1 MRFKESETVELKRT
15 VVDDIKKTIVAF
27 ANSDGGTLYIGV
39 EDNGDVLGVDKADE
53 VLLQVNN
60 MIRDSIKPDVTLFVQ
75 SAEEEADG
83 ERIVSV
89 TVGRGSDRPYYL
101 AGKGLRPE
109 GVFVRHGAAS
119 VPATDTAIRR
129 MIKETDGDSFEEL
142 RSLNQDLTF
151 DAASAEFKER
161 KVDFGTAQMMTLKL
175 TGKESIYTNLGLL
188 LSDQCTHTVKVA
200 VFQDETMKV
209 FKDRREFGGSLF
221 KQLNDAYTF
230 IDMHNPIKATFNKL
244 LRIDTR
250 DFPDEA
256 VRESLLNALVHREYS
271 MSGSI
276 LIKLFNDR
284 IEFISVGGLLRG
296 IEVAD
301 IMSGFSI
308 CRNQNL
314 ATVFYRLHLIESYG
328 TGMQKITEAYAGS
341 GKEPIIEVTPNVFKV
356 ILPNINHE
364 GKARIETPVILTP
377 EEQIQALAKEKGSID
392 RKDVESLLGI
402 SQTPAGQ
409 LIKKLTD
416 NGVLIKQGNGKSTR
430 YYPATPTK

>member
-1 MRFKESETVELKRT
+1 MKFKESETVELKRM

-27 ANSDGGTLYIGV
+27 ANSDGGKLYIGV
-39 EDNGDVLGVDKADE
+39 EDSGDVLGVDKADE
-53 VLLQVNN
+53 VLLKVNN
-60 MIRDSIKPDVTLFVQ
+60 MIRDSIKPDVTMFAQ

-83 ERIVSV
+83 KRIVSV
-89 TVGRGSDRPYYL
+89 TVSRGSDRPYYL

-109 GVFVRHGAAS
+109 GVFVRHGTAS

-129 MIKETDGDSFEEL
+129 MIKETDGDSFEEV
-142 RSLNQDLTF
+142 RSINQDLTF
-151 DAASAEFKER
+151 KAASAVFKER
-161 KVDFGTAQMMTLKL
+161 NIDFGAAQMMTLKL
-175 TGKESIYTNLGLL
+175 TGKENMYTNLGLL
-188 LSDQCTHTVKVA
+188 LSDQCTHTVKTA

-209 FKDRREFGGSLF
+209 FKDRREFSGSLF
-221 KQLNDAYTF
+221 KQLDDAHAF

-250 DFPDEA
+250 GFPEDA
-256 VRESLLNALVHREYS
+256 VREALLNALVHREYS

-276 LIKLFNDR
+276 LIKLFTDR

-314 ATVFYRLHLIESYG
+314 AAVFYRLHLIEAYG
-328 TGMQKITEAYAGS
+328 TGMQKITEAYVGS

-356 ILPNINHE
+356 VLPNINSE
-364 GKARIETPVILTP
+364 KAAQSNAPTVMTP
-377 EEQIQALAKEKGSID
+377 EEQIRSLAVENGSID
-392 RKDVESLLGI
+392 RKGVESLLGL

-409 LIKKLTD
+409 LLKKLTD
-416 NGVLIKQGNGKSTR
+416 SGVLIKKGNGKNTR
-430 YYPATPTK
+430 YYTA